1 MDKRPAIL
9 ILLFLTNY
17 IALGAGTGGEVALRD
32 GFVLAGVD
40 GKLTK
45 PDSNEKWLF
54 EFDSDISDDKSQVFA
69 GANLEL
75 LPSTTLEK
83 MAADMGNRTTTSYR
97 LWGKVTKYKDR
108 NFIYPIY
115 FLPLSKVEQTK
126 QPTPQKSPQQQPQL
140 KINEP
145 DDALAI
151 PQEIIAKLKT
161 KKTFQPKQL
170 QKGLELKQD
179 RILPERT
186 GFITEKNGKL
196 VFELD
201 ALGKNVQKIPFQL
214 LPCQALERLQQTQA
228 AEPDPIRFKIAG
240 IVTKYKGR
248 NYLLP
253 QRAIRTYSHD
263 NFGR

>member
-1 MDKRPAIL
+1 M
-9 ILLFLTNY
+9 
-17 IALGAGTGGEVALRD
+17 GGEVALRD

-40 GKLTK
+40 GKVTK
-45 PDSNEKWLF
+45 ADSNEKWLF
-54 EFDSDISDDKSQVFA
+54 EFDSDISDDKSQVRA

-83 MAADMGNRTTTSYR
+83 ITADMGDRTITSYR

-115 FLPLSKVEQTK
+115 FLPLSRAEEETK
-126 QPTPQKSPQQQPQL
+126 QPTPQKSQQQQPQL

-170 QKGLELKQD
+170 EKGLELKQD
-179 RILPERT
+179 SILPERT
-186 GFITEKNGKL
+186 GFIAEKDGKL

-201 ALGKNVQKIPFQL
+201 ALGKNIQKISFQL
-214 LPCQALERLQQTQA
+214 LPCQTLERLQRTQA
-228 AEPDPIRFKIAG
+228 GEPDPIRFKIAG
-240 IVTKYKGR
+240 IVTKYKSR
-248 NYLLP
+248 SYLLP
-253 QRAIRTYSHD
+253 QRAIQAYSHD

>member
-9 ILLFLTNY
+9 ILVFLASY
-17 IALGAGTGGEVALRD
+17 AVLGAGQERKIALRD

-54 EFDSDISDDKSQVFA
+54 EFDSDVSDDKSQVRA
-69 GANLEL
+69 GANLEI
-75 LPSTTLEK
+75 LPSATLEK
-83 MAADMGNRTTTSYR
+83 MAADMGDRTTTSYR

-115 FLPLSKVEQTK
+115 FLPLSKVKQTK
-126 QPTPQKSPQQQPQL
+126 QPTPQKSQQQQL
-140 KINEP
+140 TINEP
-145 DDALAI
+145 DDALVI

-201 ALGKNVQKIPFQL
+201 ALGKNIQKISFQL
-214 LPCQALERLQQTQA
+214 LPCQTLERIQQMQS
-228 AEPDPIRFKIAG
+228 AEPDSVRFKIAG

>member
-1 MDKRPAIL
+1 VLA
-9 ILLFLTNY
+9 
-17 IALGAGTGGEVALRD
+17 AGPERKITVRD

-40 GKLTK
+40 GKVTK
-45 PDSNEKWLF
+45 ADSNEKWLF
-54 EFDSDISDDKSQVFA
+54 EFDSDVSDNKSQVYA

-75 LPSTTLEK
+75 LPSATLEK
-83 MAADMGNRTTTSYR
+83 MAADMGDRTTTSYR

-126 QPTPQKSPQQQPQL
+126 QPIPQKSQQQQPQL
-140 KINEP
+140 TINEP
-145 DDALAI
+145 DDALVL

-179 RILPERT
+179 CILPERT

-201 ALGKNVQKIPFQL
+201 ALGKNIQKISFQL
-214 LPCQALERLQQTQA
+214 LPCQALERLQQTQT
-228 AEPDPIRFKIAG
+228 AEPDAIRFEIAG

-248 NYLLP
+248 NYLLL
-253 QRAIRTYSHD
+253 QRAIRAYSHD

>member
-1 MDKRPAIL
+1 MNIKPAIL
-9 ILLFLTNY
+9 ILLFLTSY

-54 EFDSDISDDKSQVFA
+54 EFDSDVSDDKSQVRA

-75 LPSTTLEK
+75 LSSATLEK
-83 MAADMGNRTTTSYR
+83 MSADMADNTTKSYR

-115 FLPLSKVEQTK
+115 FLPLSRVEEQTK
-126 QPTPQKSPQQQPQL
+126 QPAPKKSQQQQPT
-140 KINEP
+140 INEP

-170 QKGLELKQD
+170 EKGLELKQD
-179 RILPERT
+179 SILPERT
-186 GFITEKNGKL
+186 GFIAQKDGKL

-201 ALGKNVQKIPFQL
+201 ALGKNIQKISFQL
-214 LPCQALERLQQTQA
+214 LPCQTLERLQRTQA
-228 AEPDPIRFKIAG
+228 GEPDPIRFKIAG
-240 IVTKYKGR
+240 IVTKYKGQ
-248 NYLLP
+248 NFLLP
-253 QRAIRTYSHD
+253 QRAIRAYSHD